1 MIRLRPATV
10 DDIPIL
16 KKWDEDVNLWASGG
30 GENPFDWE
38 TEIPRRIEWREML
51 VAEHDGRPIGF
62 IQIIDAAD
70 EVTHYW
76 GDVNIGVMAIDI
88 WIGNSAD
95 RNCGFGTRMMELA
108 ADRCF
113 ARESTTAIFIDPLE
127 SNERAC
133 RFYER
138 LGFRYV
144 ETRIFGSD
152 TCRVY
157 RLDRLE

>member
-1 MIRLRPATV
+1 MVRLRSATV
-10 DDIPIL
+10 GDIPIL
-16 KKWDEDVNLWASGG
+16 KKWDEDVNVWTSGG
-30 GENPFDWE
+30 EEGPFNWE

-51 VAEHDGRPIGF
+51 IAEHDGRPIGF

-70 EVTHYW
+70 EETHYW
-76 GDVNIGVMAIDI
+76 GDVSIGAMAIDI
-88 WIGNSAD
+88 WIGNLAD

-113 ARESTTAIFIDPLE
+113 ARENTTTIFVDPLE

-138 LGFRYV
+138 LGYRYV
-144 ETRIFGSD
+144 ETRKFDSD
-152 TCRVY
+152 ICRVY